1 MWEHLVWK
9 LIKLQKLFSLCYCLI
24 VVLYA
29 TKGEQEVSVKPLQTV
44 QQILLKG
51 RIFFL
56 LLSFE

>member
-9 LIKLQKLFSLCYCLI
+9 LIKLQKLFSLCYCFI

-29 TKGEQEVSVKPLQTV
+29 RKGEQEVSVKPLQIV

-51 RIFFL
+51 RISFFP
-56 LLSFE
+56 